1 MKVKN
6 LSFFLALLL
15 PLILLS
21 GCYESKYAIAG
32 TKEQIKPE
40 LIGNYIG
47 ENFPTMKVI
56 PISDTDYFILFSN
69 KDGGATIGKT
79 YSITLGSSNLMVF
92 QELSSGNNN
101 YWFFKYTIQKIS
113 NTYMLTVQSIS
124 DKFIKL
130 NPPKNQEE
138 LHQIIV
144 KNIDNGAMFDT
155 PQTFLKLVNTEL
167 KINLLLPGKE

>member
-1 MKVKN
+1 MKTIKT
-6 LSFFLALLL
+6 LFLLLL
-15 PLILLS
+15 PLFLLS

-32 TKEQIKPE
+32 TKEQVKPE
-40 LIGNYIG
+40 LAGNYIG
-47 ENFPTMKVI
+47 ENFPTMKVV

-69 KDGGATIGKT
+69 KKDEATMGKA
-79 YSITLGSSNLMVF
+79 YSFAIGSSKLMVF

-113 NTYMLTVQSIS
+113 NTYTLTVQSIS

-138 LHQIIV
+138 LQQIII
-144 KNIDNGAMFDT
+144 KNIDNDAMFDT
-155 PQTFLKLVNTEL
+155 PQTFLKLVNTKL
-167 KINLLLPGKE
+167 KLSLYLPKEK